1 MEYNLLELK
10 EKQKQL
16 DSYIHKLHDVTY
28 ETTLKRRILAFLV
41 ELGELA
47 NETRCFKFWSLK
59 CPSSDDVIFEEYI
72 DGVHFILSIGIAINY
87 DFNQNIEVKEN
98 NLSLVD
104 QFFKV
109 YQLASN
115 FDNSA
120 KSYQSFVS
128 EFLNLGV
135 KLGLTKE
142 KLDEYYQKK
151 WLINFERQNNKY

>member
-16 DSYIHKLHDVTY
+16 DSYIHELHDVTY

-59 CPSSDDVIFEEYI
+59 GPSSDDVIFEEYI

-120 KSYQSFVS
+120 KSYKSFVS